1 MSLSHLISRWTSNE
15 QQEDVPDS
23 APSASQAQSHRVDR
37 RKNHSLRRLYNWLG
51 TAAQARLRTDTKARA
66 EDVTAA

>member
-1 MSLSHLISRWTSNE
+1 MSLSNMISWWSSNE
-15 QQEDVPDS
+15 QLPDVPDS
-23 APSASQAQSHRVDR
+23 APSASESLSDRVDR

-51 TAAQARLRTDTKARA
+51 TAAQARVRTDTKARA